1 MTVIPLEESP
11 ATVLPPLNSLP
22 VGFRFHPTDEELVD
36 HYLKL
41 KINGSKTLA
50 SVIREIDICKLEP
63 WDLPDLSM
71 IKSYDNEW
79 FFFCPIDRKYQNG
92 QRMNRATERGYWK
105 ATGKDR
111 NILTKKRVKIG
122 MKKTLVYYEGR
133 APDGKRSNWVIH
145 EYRATD
151 KALDGTQP
159 GQTPFVLCR
168 LFKKNELK
176 QDENAESPNSNGVEP
191 NVSSPT
197 VVKSPGEDDQ
207 LEAVTPMGRDHIKA
221 QPLTPEKSSV
231 EESPVTQLPV
241 DNNSISSNANN
252 AEEDLDIPHDPV
264 LDELFANL
272 YEPSEE
278 HLDIISLPQ
287 TETQGLG
294 SSYAYGAITN
304 NCGDDMDIQSLSETS
319 ESDATEFMNS
329 FLVSSDEVPYGDS
342 GQQILPIEHATPNY
356 VSTINKPSEAEMM
369 QGLVKTGFLENV
381 PANALLQRH
390 IEHVPNPLGGV
401 YTPHT
406 FNGGPEM
413 WNSDPLNN
421 SYLGQD
427 AFSTMCD
434 GSQATNMVNLEGEG
448 GLVNAVSSFGPG
460 IRLRTRQARSQ
471 AADQAFTMQ
480 GTAHRRIRLQMSL
493 PAASVQSRLPEDSN
507 QAESEKSAVTEG
519 ETIDSTATSSL
530 ETRDIIAREF
540 KRDGEI
546 SKNISTKTKDKG
558 GFAAC
563 SNGNTI
569 SVFSKTGLLH
579 SVLPSPYM
587 PKVLIAVSLLIVL
600 VGSLAC
606 IRL

>member
-1 MTVIPLEESP
+1 MAVLPLERSTTT
-11 ATVLPPLNSLP
+11 TVLPPLSSLP
-22 VGFRFHPTDEELVD
+22 VGFRFHPTDEELIN

-41 KINGSKTLA
+41 KINGSKA
-50 SVIREIDICKLEP
+50 EVSVIREIDICKLEP

-71 IKSYDNEW
+71 IESYDNEW

-111 NILTKKRVKIG
+111 NILTRNRVKIG
-122 MKKTLVYYEGR
+122 MKKTLVYYKGR

-159 GQTPFVLCR
+159 GQTPYVLCR

-191 NVSSPT
+191 NVSSPA

-207 LEAVTPMGRDHIKA
+207 SETVTPMGSYHIKA

-231 EESPVTQLPV
+231 EESPIAQLPV
-241 DNNSISSNANN
+241 DSNSISSNANN
-252 AEEDLDIPHDPV
+252 AEEDLDILHDPD
-264 LDELFANL
+264 LEEALTYL

-278 HLDIISLPQ
+278 DFNIFSLPQ
-287 TETQGLG
+287 TEMQGLG
-294 SSYAYGAITN
+294 SSYAYNAVTT
-304 NCGDDMDIQSLSETS
+304 NCGDDMYIQSLSETNI
-319 ESDATEFMNS
+319 SDENEFMNS
-329 FLVSSDEVPYGDS
+329 FLVSSDEIPYGDS
-342 GQQILPIEHATPNY
+342 VQQILSIEHATPNY

-369 QGLVKTGFLENV
+369 QGLVNTGFFENV

-390 IEHVPNPLGGV
+390 VDHVPNPSGGV

-406 FNGGPEM
+406 FNGGPEK
-413 WNSDPLNN
+413 WNSDPLKNN
-421 SYLGQD
+421 YPGQD
-427 AFSTMCD
+427 VFSTMCD
-434 GSQATNMVNLEGEG
+434 GSQAVNMVNLGGEG
-448 GLVNAVSSFGPG
+448 GSVNAVSSFGTG

-471 AADQAFTMQ
+471 TADQPFTMQ
-480 GTAHRRIRLQMSL
+480 GTAPRRIRLQMSF

-507 QAESEKSAVTEG
+507 QAESEKSALTEG

-530 ETRDIIAREF
+530 ETRDIIARAF

-546 SKNISTKTKDKG
+546 SKNTSTKTKDKE

-579 SVLPSPYM
+579 SVYM
-587 PKVLIAVSLLIVL
+587 PKVLIAVSLLLVL
-600 VGSLAC
+600 VGSLAY